1 MKRQDYAITIS
12 KFDMEVSGGIVKG
25 TRLDISKPT
34 GENKIQ
40 FIHIYNNDNLVY
52 TTAGVNGAE
61 VIDRNEV
68 DGVIEIKIYK

>member
-1 MKRQDYAITIS
+1 MKRQDYAITIA

-25 TRLDISKPT
+25 TKLDISKNK

-40 FIHIYNNDNLVY
+40 FIHIYNNDDLVY
-52 TTAGVNGAE
+52 TATAINGVE

-68 DGVIEIKIYK
+68 DDVIEIKIYK

>member
-1 MKRQDYAITIS
+1 MKRQDYSITIS

-25 TRLDISKPT
+25 TRLDILKPT

-40 FIHIYNNDNLVY
+40 FIHICNNDDLVY
-52 TTAGVNGAE
+52 TTTAINGAE

-68 DGVIEIKIYK
+68 DDVIEIKIYK

>member
-12 KFDMEVSGGIVKG
+12 NFNMEVPGGIVKG

-40 FIHIYNNDNLVY
+40 FIHIYNNDDLLNECVQIRC
-52 TTAGVNGAE
+52 TASRGYGSGS
-61 VIDRNEV
+61 R
-68 DGVIEIKIYK
+68 

>member
-25 TRLDISKPT
+25 TRLDISEIKE
-34 GENKIQ
+34 ENKIQ
-40 FIHIYNNDNLVY
+40 FVHIYNNEDLIY
-52 TTAGVNGAE
+52 TTTAINGVE

-68 DGVIEIKIYK
+68 DDVIEIKIYK

>member
-12 KFDMEVSGGIVKG
+12 KFDMDVPGGIVKG

-40 FIHIYNNDNLVY
+40 FVHIYNNDDLVY
-52 TTAGVNGAE
+52 TTAVINGVE
-61 VIDRNEV
+61 VTDRNEA

>member
-12 KFDMEVSGGIVKG
+12 KFDMEVPGGIVKG

-40 FIHIYNNDNLVY
+40 FIHIYNNDDLVY
-52 TTAGVNGAE
+52 TTTAINGAE

-68 DGVIEIKIYK
+68 DDVIEIKIYK